1 MSNADT
7 GFIGLGSMGRPMAA
21 NLHAAGLLAAVWNRT
36 AGKAADFA
44 RDAGVVRAEDPAD
57 LARRCRVIVLCVG
70 ADDDLIEVVA
80 AMESALSPDHVVV
93 DCSTVRPATARDVA
107 RRLESAGAG
116 FLDAPVSGGT
126 EGAEAGTLS
135 MMIGGDA
142 GALALARPALEAMA
156 SRLIHMG
163 PAGQGQATK
172 AVNQVAVAGVN
183 QAVSEA
189 MALAESQQ
197 LDPDRVIEALSG
209 GAADSWFLRKRA
221 PNMRDG
227 VYPLGFRVGLHDKD
241 LAICQALAA
250 EQDAQL
256 PVIEMTRLHYRRLIE
271 AGHGDEDIS
280 ALFRIKQ
287 EQLALG
293 GDRVRD
299 DGKNKD

>member
-1 MSNADT
+1 MSEAIA

-21 NLHAAGLLAAVWNRT
+21 NLAKAGLLAAVWNRT
-36 AGKAADFA
+36 GEKAIAFGRDHGIAVAD
-44 RDAGVVRAEDPAD
+44 DPAD

-70 ADDDLIEVVA
+70 ADDDVR
-80 AMESALSPDHVVV
+80 AMVEALMPAVGPEQVVV
-93 DCSTVRPATARDVA
+93 DCSTVRPATAREA
-107 RRLESAGAG
+107 AGRLAGAGAG

-135 MMIGGDA
+135 MMIGGEA
-142 GALALARPALEAMA
+142 GALATARPVLDAMA
-156 SRLIHMG
+156 GRLIHMG

-183 QAVSEA
+183 HAVSEA
-189 MALAESQQ
+189 MALAASQG
-197 LDPDRVIEALSG
+197 LDPDRVIDALSG

-227 VYPLGFRVGLHDKD
+227 VYPLGFRVSLHDKD
-241 LAICQALAA
+241 LAICQDLAA
-250 EQDAQL
+250 EQGAQM
-256 PVIEMTRLHYRRLIE
+256 PVIEMTRLQYRRLIE
-271 AGHGDEDIS
+271 AGYGDEDVS

-287 EQLALG
+287 EQMG

-299 DGKNKD
+299 DQQRQD